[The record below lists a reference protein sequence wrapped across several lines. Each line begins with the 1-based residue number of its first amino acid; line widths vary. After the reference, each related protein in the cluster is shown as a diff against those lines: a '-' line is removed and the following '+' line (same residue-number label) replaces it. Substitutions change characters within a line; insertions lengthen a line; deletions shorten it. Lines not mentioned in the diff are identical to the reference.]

1 MKHLLKI
8 FLVEDELVI
17 RENIKKSI
25 DWELYGF
32 ELCGDAGDGEL
43 ALPMIIK
50 LQPDIVI
57 TDIKMPFMD
66 GLKLARAIKKEMPKV
81 KIIILSGYGEFTYAK
96 EALNIGVTDY
106 LLKPV
111 GSKMLMD
118 ALDKVGE
125 MIYRERAEEE
135 SINQYKRGME
145 ENVINLKKQFFMELC
160 TKEMDTAEITEKSN
174 RLMMDLRAN
183 CYNIILLKLFCQ
195 EQDYKEYSESLLN
208 AEKELALRFENH
220 PIYQYYD
227 HLIIGSALLIKGND
241 PSELKRLQEEAVER
255 ILICVKNHE
264 GINYFVA
271 VGIPVTEIGELPKS
285 FNEANRA
292 LAYRHVLQPNQVVL
306 ANRLDSY
313 QSIFHPGNIALS
325 EIDVKQLDE
334 RIVGNFMTNGDQ
346 SEVSVFIDE
355 YLKGIG
361 ESAFNSYMF
370 RQYLVIDFYFTVL
383 RFAKKLGYSGDSI
396 EDISQDQGKMNDVV
410 GSAVKTTEYLK
421 YLLIQVLMLRESV
434 STKKYRKLIEVAK
447 AYIHE
452 NYAKEDISLNAA
464 ACAVNVS
471 PSHFST
477 IFSQEEGQTFS
488 EYLTQVRM
496 AKARELLKCTNM
508 RASEI
513 GYQVGYK
520 DPHYFS
526 FMFKKTQGLTP
537 KDYRSGAYAGDN
549 ERLKQEGD

>member
-1 MKHLLKI
+1 MLKI

>member
-1 MKHLLKI
+1 
-8 FLVEDELVI
+8 
-17 RENIKKSI
+17 
-25 DWELYGF
+25 
-32 ELCGDAGDGEL
+32 
-43 ALPMIIK
+43 
-50 LQPDIVI
+50 
-57 TDIKMPFMD
+57 
-66 GLKLARAIKKEMPKV
+66 
-81 KIIILSGYGEFTYAK
+81 
-96 EALNIGVTDY
+96 
-106 LLKPV
+106 
-111 GSKMLMD
+111 
-118 ALDKVGE
+118 
-125 MIYRERAEEE
+125 
-135 SINQYKRGME
+135 ME

>member
-43 ALPMIIK
+43 AFPMIIK

-410 GSAVKTTEYLK
+410 GSAAKTTEYLK